1 MDKVATYGAAMPT
14 ARTKIAPAEGGTA
27 VPLRALRPSDV
38 AQLVALSRQLGGYE
52 TEEDWSGVLAR
63 SREGRAA
70 AFGLEV
76 GGELVGYAAAE
87 VRVAF
92 GLPVATGWIESFAVG
107 LPWRGRGYG
116 RALVEAVF
124 SRLSELGAERVLTL
138 VPLHD
143 LSTAPFFRE
152 LGFREEPL
160 RCLGRSL

>member
-1 MDKVATYGAAMPT
+1 MLP
-14 ARTKIAPAEGGTA
+14 ARTRVAPAERESA
-27 VPLRALRPSDV
+27 APLRALRPSDV
-38 AQLVALSRQLGGYE
+38 TELVSLSRRFGGNE

-63 SREGRAA
+63 SGEGRAA

-76 GGELVGYAAAE
+76 DGELVGYAAAE
-87 VRVAF
+87 VRIAF
-92 GLPVATGWIESFAVG
+92 GLPRVTGWIESFAVG

-124 SRLSELGAERVLTL
+124 VRLVELGAERVLTL

-143 LSTAPFFRE
+143 LSMGPFFRE